1 MVTRIQYYEFIK
13 KMQASECKSASA
25 MNAADMRAYAI
36 KLGYVQANGI
46 ATKALK
52 ARAKKPVKPV
62 AKAKV
67 EVKKVVKPVKVEKSL
82 IERKKDLFTEW
93 KNIIIEV
100 SDSEAVANAKNA
112 KKKAILEKRRTLV

>member
-46 ATKALK
+46 ATKALQ
-52 ARAKKPVKPV
+52 ARAKKPVVSTSTPKVSTPKVSKPV
-62 AKAKV
+62 V
-67 EVKKVVKPVKVEKSL
+67 SL
-82 IERKKDLFTEW
+82 NDR
-93 KNIIIEV
+93 
-100 SDSEAVANAKNA
+100 
-112 KKKAILEKRRTLV
+112 KKAIYAEIRNTEIKEGDTKAQEKVKVAKMKELREKLKALV